1 MVLWTKLCSLSKLL
15 CGIPNPNMSIFMH
28 RDIKNKLR
36 LNEILGVRP
45 GYHRTGILVR
55 RRNLKNLSL
64 SRVPSLPPDIHIAK
78 RPCKEKARRWLPATQ
93 EERPHQKAVLMAPW
107 SGTSSLQTV
116 RK

>member
-1 MVLWTKLCSLSKLL
+1 MESL
-15 CGIPNPNMSIFMH
+15 IPNVTVFIH

-64 SRVPSLPPDIHIAK
+64 SRVLSLPLDIHIAK
-78 RPCKEKARRWLPATQ
+78 RSCEDKARRWLPATQ
-93 EERPHQKAVLMAPW
+93 EERPHEKAVLMAP
-107 SGTSSLQTV
+107 
-116 RK
+116 